1 MIVSWN
7 WLKQYVALEMPVAEL
22 EQRLLMAGLNHEG
35 TEPVAEDLAIDLE
48 VTSNRPDC
56 LSHLGVAREIAVLYD
71 LPLMLPQAAPA
82 SSAPGVE
89 TLAEVALESPDLC
102 PRYTARVIR
111 GVKVGPSPDWL
122 VERLRTVCEPRMKQG
137 TAWSPVNNIVD
148 ITNYVL
154 LESGQPLHV
163 FDLAKLRSRKII
175 IRKAEAGEPFLA
187 INHKTYTLDTE
198 MCVIAD
204 AERPVALAGVM
215 GGTETEVSAETA
227 DVLIESAL
235 FDPIAIRTAA
245 RKLTLHSDSSYR
257 FERGPDPEGV
267 DWASRRCC
275 ELILELAG
283 GQLAE
288 GVIDVGS
295 ASESRQPIVLRIGQ
309 LERILGV
316 SIERDEVVRI
326 LTALGN
332 DPQQIEAE
340 RVTVLPPSWRADLH
354 REIDLVEEVARIY
367 GYDKIPEDCQVPLR
381 ASSRSNVDRVLERIR
396 CTLTAV
402 GFDEVVTASA
412 VDEKTNSVFSPWTAA
427 DPIRCD
433 TPMLRGAALLRR
445 TLIPSILGV
454 QRTNENL
461 ANERIEL
468 FEVARVYQLGA
479 DQLPTEEEMIAL
491 ASGKDFFQV
500 KGVLESLLENLG
512 VPAQLEIVDVSGD
525 FFRQGKC
532 GELRLA
538 DERLG
543 YLGEVSDS
551 ARKTLG
557 LRAETVVAEIRIALL
572 QQQANL
578 IPQAHALSPY
588 PAVARDLNFEVEE
601 GLRWAQLAETVRQS
615 AGEYVEAIK
624 YLETYRDEERLGEGR
639 KSLVLKMVLRKVDG
653 TLTGEEADE
662 VRSRVEAACRDQYGA
677 VLRV

>member
-35 TEPVAEDLAIDLE
+35 TEPVGGDLAIDLE

-71 LPLMLPQAAPA
+71 LPWMLPQAAPA

-163 FDLAKLRSRKII
+163 FDLGKLRSHKII
-175 IRKAEAGEPFLA
+175 IRKAKAGEPFLA
-187 INHKTYTLDTE
+187 INHKTYTLDAE

-215 GGTETEVSAETA
+215 GGAETEVSSETT
-227 DVLIESAL
+227 DVLIESAM
-235 FDPIAIRTAA
+235 FDPLAIRTAA
-245 RKLTLHSDSSYR
+245 RKLALYSDSSYR

-309 LERILGV
+309 LERILGI

-326 LTALGN
+326 LAALGN

-354 REIDLVEEVARIY
+354 REIDLVEEVARIH

-381 ASSRSNVDRVLERIR
+381 ASSRSNVDRVVERIR
-396 CTLTAV
+396 GTLTAV

-412 VDEKTNSVFSPWTAA
+412 VDEKMSGVFSPWTAA

-445 TLIPSILGV
+445 TLIPSVLDV

-468 FEVARVYQLGA
+468 FEVARVYHPGT

-500 KGVLESLLENLG
+500 KGVLEALLASLG
-512 VPAQLEIVDVSGD
+512 VPAQLEIADVSDD

-578 IPQAHALSPY
+578 IPQAHTLSPY
-588 PAVARDLNFEVEE
+588 PAVDRDLNFEVEE
-601 GLRWAQLAETVRQS
+601 GVRWAQLAETVRQA
-615 AGEYVEAIK
+615 AGEFVEAIE
-624 YLETYRDEERLGEGR
+624 YLETYRDEERLGKEK
-639 KSLVLKMVLRKVDG
+639 KSLVLKMVLRKADG